1 MDGRERSV
9 RAAQDALLGGG
20 SPAGV
25 RPEVAGSWDRCLALG
40 VDPEADGPPVDLSDA
55 ELDAYRDAHP
65 LAPAMPVVRRL
76 LVEHATSDD
85 LIVAVSDAEGRLLWV
100 EGAPA
105 VRSAAESMRFTAGA
119 RWDERHAGTN
129 APGLALALDT
139 GVRVSAAEHWART
152 VRPWSCAAVPLHH
165 PATGL
170 LLGALDVTGDSRAAT
185 AGTLALVRATAAAV
199 EREILLQHRGFRDL
213 GTAARRLGLLG
224 ASQPTWD
231 GAPLSLRHAELLALL
246 LRHPEGLAT
255 RDVAVLLADRD
266 LDPVTVRAELS
277 RLRRVVGPDV
287 LGARPYRLLAR
298 VDTDAGLVR
307 RALDEG
313 RLAAALDA
321 YAGPLLPRST
331 APGVVELRE
340 ELAWELRSAVLGSR
354 SPSLLERW
362 TASPWA
368 ADDLEAWQ
376 ACAAVL
382 PTGPHRSRVAAHAR
396 RLDLLQGR

>member
-1 MDGRERSV
+1 MDSQERAV
-9 RAAQDALLGGG
+9 RAAQDRLLTGG
-20 SPAGV
+20 SASGV
-25 RPEVAGSWDRCLALG
+25 RPEVAGSWDRCVALG
-40 VDPEADGPPVDLSDA
+40 VDPEADGPPVDLSDG

-65 LAPAMPVVRRL
+65 LAPAMPVIRRL
-76 LVEHATSDD
+76 LVEHATAED

-105 VRSAAESMRFTAGA
+105 VRSAAEAMRFTAGA
-119 RWDERHAGTN
+119 RWDEGHAGTN
-129 APGLALALDT
+129 APALALTLDT
-139 GVRVSAAEHWART
+139 GVRISAAEHWART

-170 LLGALDVTGDSRAAT
+170 LLGALDVTGDSRAST

-199 EREILLQHRGFRDL
+199 EREILLQHRGLRGL
-213 GTAARRLGLLG
+213 SAARRLELLG

-231 GAPLSLRHAELLALL
+231 GVPLSLRHAELLTLL
-246 LRHPEGLAT
+246 LEHPEGLAT

-287 LGARPYRLLAR
+287 VGARPYRLLAR
-298 VDTDAGLVR
+298 VDTDAGQVR
-307 RALDEG
+307 RALDDG
-313 RLAAALDA
+313 RLATALEA
-321 YAGPLLPRST
+321 YVGPLLPRSS
-331 APGVVELRE
+331 APGIVELRDA
-340 ELAWELRSAVLGSR
+340 LAWELRAAVIASR
-354 SPSLLERW
+354 SPASLERW

-368 ADDLEAWQ
+368 VDDLEAWRV
-376 ACAAVL
+376 CAAVL
-382 PTGPHRSRVAAHAR
+382 PAGPHRGRVAAHAR